1 MSPLRVPLRQHRE
14 ILAEV
19 TGRLLRQPGAT
30 LMTVVV
36 LAAALALL
44 AALLLVTDNLERLA
58 GRFEAP
64 GKLSVFLTAEASGP
78 DGLEDRLRRLEG
90 VANVR
95 FVGPDQALTEASRL
109 LELGDALQGLSDNPL
124 PGSFE
129 VTLAPAQRAP
139 ARMAA
144 LADTIGAW
152 SAVDQVQ
159 YDRRWVE
166 RFQAAVSFL
175 RRTGA
180 VTAVL
185 LGAVVVLIIGNTIR
199 LAVLNRRREIEVI
212 KMIGGTD
219 AFVRLPFLYTGL
231 IQGLAGA
238 LLAGVLVAV
247 AVAVLDASA
256 GELAARYG
264 SHFALHGPGPA
275 YLGGLLA
282 VGGGLGWLGSRLA
295 VGRHLRDIEPA

>member
-1 MSPLRVPLRQHRE
+1 MSLLRVPLRQHRE
-14 ILAEV
+14 ILVEV
-19 TGRLLRQPGAT
+19 LGRLARQPGAT
-30 LMTVVV
+30 LMTVIV
-36 LAAALALL
+36 LAAALALP
-44 AALLLVTDNLERLA
+44 ASLLLVTDNLERLA

-64 GKLSVFLTAEASGP
+64 GKLAVFLESGEGAG
-78 DGLEDRLRRLEG
+78 DALEDRLRQLQG
-90 VANVR
+90 VTNVR
-95 FVGPDQALTEASRL
+95 FVSPDRALAEAARL
-109 LELGDALQGLSDNPL
+109 LELGDALQGLSGNPL

-129 VTLAPAQRAP
+129 VTLGPSHRAP
-139 ARMAA
+139 ARMTAIA
-144 LADTIGAW
+144 ETIGGW

-175 RRTGA
+175 RRTGG

-219 AFVRLPFLYTGL
+219 AFVRLPFVYTGL

-238 LLAGVLVAV
+238 LLASGLVAV
-247 AVAVLDASA
+247 ALAVLDASA
-256 GELAARYG
+256 ADLAARYG
-264 SHFALHGPGPA
+264 THLALHGPGPA
-275 YLGGLLA
+275 YLAGLLA
-282 VGGGLGWLGSRLA
+282 VGGGLGWLGSRVA

>member
-19 TGRLLRQPGAT
+19 IGRLVRQPGAT
-30 LMTVVV
+30 LMTVLV
-36 LAAALALL
+36 LAAALALP
-44 AALLLVTDNLERLA
+44 AALLVVTDNLERLA
-58 GRFEAP
+58 SRFEAP
-64 GKLSVFLTAEASGP
+64 GTVSVFLDGGEADP
-78 DGLEDRLRRLEG
+78 QRLEDRLRRQEG
-90 VANVR
+90 VATVR
-95 FVGPDQALTEASRL
+95 YIAPEQALERASQL
-109 LELGDALQGLSDNPL
+109 LGLGDALQGLADNPL

-129 VTLAPAQRAP
+129 VTLAPAHRSP
-139 ARMAA
+139 ARMTAIA
-144 LADTIGAW
+144 ETVGGW
-152 SAVDQVQ
+152 GGVDQVQ

-166 RFQAAVSFL
+166 RFQAAVDFL
-175 RRTGA
+175 RRTGG

-199 LAVLNRRREIEVI
+199 LAVLNRRREIEVV

-231 IQGLAGA
+231 IQGLLGA
-238 LLAGVLVAV
+238 LGAGVLVAV
-247 AVAVLDASA
+247 AVAVLDSSVAD
-256 GELAARYG
+256 LATHYGARFG
-264 SHFALHGPGPA
+264 LDGPGPG
-275 YLGGLLA
+275 YIVGLLA

>member
-1 MSPLRVPLRQHRE
+1 MKPLRVPLRQHRE
-14 ILAEV
+14 ILGEV
-19 TGRLLRQPGAT
+19 IGRLLRQPVAT

-36 LAAALALL
+36 LAAALALP
-44 AALLLVTDNLERLA
+44 AALLLITDNLERLA
-58 GRFEAP
+58 ERFEEP
-64 GKLSVFLTAEASGP
+64 GKLSVFLVHEGINPKA
-78 DGLEDRLRRLEG
+78 LEDRLRGLDG

-95 FVGPDQALTEASRL
+95 YVGPEQALEEATSL
-109 LELGDALQGLSDNPL
+109 LGLGEALEGLPDNPL

-129 VTLAPAQRAP
+129 VTISPQQRAP

-144 LADTIGAW
+144 VADTVSAW

-166 RFQAAVSFL
+166 RFQAVVGFL
-175 RRTGA
+175 RQTGG
-180 VTAVL
+180 VSAVL

-219 AFVRLPFLYTGL
+219 AFVRLPFVYTGL
-231 IQGLAGA
+231 IQGVAGA
-238 LLAGVLVAV
+238 LLAAVLVAG
-247 AVAVLDASA
+247 ALAVLNIS
-256 GELAARYG
+256 LADLIAHYDTRFRLRGPDG
-264 SHFALHGPGPA
+264 SYFAV
-275 YLGGLLA
+275 LLL
-282 VGGGLGWLGSRLA
+282 VGAGLGWLGSRLA

>member
-1 MSPLRVPLRQHRE
+1 MSLLRVPLRQHRE

-19 TGRLLRQPGAT
+19 SGRLLRQPGAT
-30 LMTVVV
+30 LLTVLV
-36 LAAALALL
+36 LAAALALP

-64 GKLSVFLTAEASGP
+64 GKLSVFLHSDPGDPETLEERLRDLSGVATVRFIGPEQALEEAS
-78 DGLEDRLRRLEG
+78 
-90 VANVR
+90 
-95 FVGPDQALTEASRL
+95 SL
-109 LELGDALQGLSDNPL
+109 LGLGDALQGLPDNPL

-129 VTLAPAQRAP
+129 VTLSPNRRAP

-144 LADTIGAW
+144 MAETIGGW
-152 SAVDQVQ
+152 DPVDNVQ
-159 YDRRWVE
+159 YDSRWVE
-166 RFQAAVSFL
+166 RFQAGVDFL
-175 RRTGA
+175 RRTGG

-185 LGAVVVLIIGNTIR
+185 LGAVVILVIGNTIR

-219 AFVRLPFLYTGL
+219 AFVRLPFVYTGL

-238 LLAGVLVAV
+238 LLAGILVAV
-247 AVAVLDASA
+247 AVAVLDTSV
-256 GELAARYG
+256 GQLAARYG
-264 SHFALHGPGPA
+264 THFTLHGPGPD

-295 VGRHLRDIEPA
+295 VGRHIRDIEPA

>member
-14 ILAEV
+14 VLGEV
-19 TGRLLRQPGAT
+19 VGRLAGQPGAT

-36 LAAALALL
+36 LAAALALP
-44 AALLLVTDNLERLA
+44 AALLVVTDNLERLTT
-58 GRFEAP
+58 RFEAP
-64 GKLSVFLTAEASGP
+64 GKVSVFLDGGDPAAE
-78 DGLEDRLRRLEG
+78 RLEG
-90 VANVR
+90 RLRDLDGVAAVR
-95 FVGPDQALTEASRL
+95 FVSPEQALTEASRL
-109 LELGDALQGLSDNPL
+109 LELGDALQGLPDNPL

-129 VTLAPAQRAP
+129 VTLAPDQRAP

-144 LADTIGAW
+144 LAETIGGW
-152 SAVDQVQ
+152 SGVDQVR

-166 RFQAAVSFL
+166 RFQAGVGFL

-185 LGAVVVLIIGNTIR
+185 LGVVVVLVIGNTIR

-231 IQGLAGA
+231 IQGLLGA
-238 LLAGVLVAV
+238 LLAIGLVGLAIG
-247 AVAVLDASA
+247 VLDASVA
-256 GELAARYG
+256 ELADRYG
-264 SHFALHGPGPA
+264 AHFALRGPGPD
-275 YLGGLLA
+275 YLLGLLA
-282 VGGGLGWLGSRLA
+282 AGGGLGWLGSRLA

>member
-19 TGRLLRQPGAT
+19 MGRFLRQPGAT

-36 LAAALALL
+36 LAAALALP
-44 AALLLVTDNLERLA
+44 AALLLITDNLERLA
-58 GRFEAP
+58 GRFEEP
-64 GKLSVFLTAEASGP
+64 GKLSVFLTQGETDP
-78 DGLEDRLRRLEG
+78 DTMKDRLRDLDG
-90 VANVR
+90 VAEVR
-95 FVGPDQALTEASRL
+95 YVGPDEALEEASRL
-109 LELGDALQGLSDNPL
+109 LGLGEALQGLPDNPL

-129 VTLAPAQRAP
+129 VTIGPEQRTP

-144 LADTIGAW
+144 MADTLGAW

-166 RFQAAVSFL
+166 RFQAAVGFL
-175 RRTGA
+175 RQTGA
-180 VTAVL
+180 VTGVL

-219 AFVRLPFLYTGL
+219 AFIRLPFVYTGL

-238 LLAGVLVAV
+238 LLAAGLVA
-247 AVAVLDASA
+247 AALAVLNTSLA
-256 GELAARYG
+256 ELATHYDTRFRLRGPHG
-264 SHFALHGPGPA
+264 STIA
-275 YLGGLLA
+275 GLLV
-282 VGGGLGWLGSRLA
+282 VGAGLGWLGSRLA

>member
-19 TGRLLRQPGAT
+19 LGRLARQPGAT

-36 LAAALALL
+36 LAAALALP
-44 AALLLVTDNLERLA
+44 AALLLVTDNLERLV

-64 GKLSVFLTAEASGP
+64 GKLSVFLKASAEEPEA
-78 DGLEDRLRRLEG
+78 LEDRLRRLSG
-90 VANVR
+90 VATVR
-95 FVGPDQALTEASRL
+95 YVAPEAALAEASRL

-129 VTLAPAQRAP
+129 VTLGPAHRAP
-139 ARMAA
+139 ARMTAIA
-144 LADTIGAW
+144 ETVDGW
-152 SAVDQVQ
+152 QAVDQVQ

-166 RFQAAVSFL
+166 RFQAGVSFL
-175 RRTGA
+175 RRTGG

-199 LAVLNRRREIEVI
+199 LAVLNRRREIEVV
-212 KMIGGTD
+212 KLIGGTD

-231 IQGLAGA
+231 IQGLVGA
-238 LLAGVLVAV
+238 LLAAGLVGVAI
-247 AVAVLDASA
+247 AVLDASVA
-256 GELAARYG
+256 DLAAHYG
-264 SHFALHGPGPA
+264 SHFALKGPDTA
-275 YLGGLLA
+275 YVGGLLA